1 MSQKT
6 KLRFFYHNILGSTG
20 STILASSTSATS
32 DFSVDYLHNFLEVN
46 SWQEAAGG
54 TTARTIK
61 FDAGVGNTYSADYFA
76 IHGHNLNGSTLALD
90 VSSDDFA
97 ASTVSAVAAF
107 VVGTTGTILSQFT
120 SPGAYRYWR
129 FSFSQST
136 ATAAA
141 IQIMSLGT
149 ATELAYITPPFDP
162 HAQEIKATINL
173 SHSGYVTGIHTRYTE
188 RNLDIKLPNAST
200 AVYASVKTWFETHGA
215 KQFFL
220 AWDATGSSADVWL
233 MRPELRFNN
242 PITVDKFRD
251 ISISLTGRKL

>member
-1 MSQKT
+1 MSQQT

-20 STILASSTSATS
+20 STITASSTSSTS
-32 DFSVDYLHNFLEVN
+32 DFSVDYLYNFLEVN
-46 SWQEAAGG
+46 SWQESTGM
-54 TTARTIK
+54 TTSRTIK

-90 VSSDDFA
+90 VSSDNFA

-107 VVGTTGTILSQFT
+107 TVGTTGTILSQFT
-120 SPGAYRYWR
+120 SPGAYRYWKFTLSR
-129 FSFSQST
+129 ST

-149 ATELAYITPPFDP
+149 ATELAYVTPPFDP
-162 HAQEIKATINL
+162 HAQEIKANINI
-173 SHSGYVTGIHTRYTE
+173 SHSGYVTGIHTLFTE
-188 RNLDIKLPNAST
+188 RNMDIKLSNAST

-215 KQFFL
+215 KQFFV
-220 AWDATGSSADVWL
+220 AWNATASTADVWL